1 MRNATDRAGA
11 ERGTGTYYS
20 IGQVSELLGVKPHIL
35 RYWERSIPQI
45 APRKNAY
52 GRRVYGSYEVN
63 VLFRVRYLLQET
75 RFTVDGASRR
85 LWQETERVDPELR
98 AQLAEIRDDLLAALV
113 ASRSVRRAIAGR
125 AGNGGGAA
133 SGASAMPAQA
143 RP

>member
-1 MRNATDRAGA
+1 M
-11 ERGTGTYYS
+11 
-20 IGQVSELLGVKPHIL
+20 
-35 RYWERSIPQI
+35 
-45 APRKNAY
+45 
-52 GRRVYGSYEVN
+52 YGSYEVN
-63 VLFRVRYLLQET
+63 VLFRVRYLLQEA

-125 AGNGGGAA
+125 AGNGRGAA
-133 SGASAMPAQA
+133 SGASMMPVQA

>member
-1 MRNATDRAGA
+1 M
-11 ERGTGTYYS
+11 
-20 IGQVSELLGVKPHIL
+20 
-35 RYWERSIPQI
+35 
-45 APRKNAY
+45 
-52 GRRVYGSYEVN
+52 YGSYEVN
-63 VLFRVRYLLQET
+63 VLFRVRYLLQEA

-125 AGNGGGAA
+125 GGNGRDVA
-133 SGASAMPAQA
+133 SGASTMPAQA